1 MRFVADSADERGQEG
16 RGDFHLGLG
25 YVGVQV
31 ALRIYAATADEV
43 SEREVSRW
51 RDGAGEPT
59 KAQAALLHKT
69 FGAPP
74 EPPKESTP
82 PPLWTPEELRESMEQ
97 EKRSPSRS
105 ACGSTRRPGS
115 RCPNAR

>member
-1 MRFVADSADERGQEG
+1 MS
-16 RGDFHLGLG
+16 
-25 YVGVQV
+25 
-31 ALRIYAATADEV
+31 
-43 SEREVSRW
+43 VSRW

-97 EKRSPSRS
+97 EKRSPLKVCLRLYKTAGIEVSERQV
-105 ACGSTRRPGS
+105 ARWRNGERTPTDIE
-115 RCPNAR
+115 NASLHKVFELR